1 MSLSGVSGGEAVCLC
16 TPCYTLLAI
25 LLHGQDSGVWKYVI
39 ALGFPV
45 VEDSIGISQ
54 QMHLSCT
61 ATLLT
66 SQG

>member
-1 MSLSGVSGGEAVCLC
+1 MSLSGVSGGETVCLC
-16 TPCYTLLAI
+16 APCYTQL
-25 LLHGQDSGVWKYVI
+25 GQDSGIWKYVI

-54 QMHLSCT
+54 QMHLNCP